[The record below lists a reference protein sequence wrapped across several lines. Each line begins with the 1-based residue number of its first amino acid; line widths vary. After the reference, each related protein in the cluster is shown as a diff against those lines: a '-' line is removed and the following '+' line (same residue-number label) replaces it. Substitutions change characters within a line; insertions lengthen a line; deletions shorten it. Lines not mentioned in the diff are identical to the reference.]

1 MLKRCEDF
9 RAARLQSLDRFKVEE
24 DRSKEELDEE
34 EALSKRLKLAF
45 KAAKVNAAKK
55 KEQKAKYVSPLFIV
69 CCVGCLLMY
78 GTCNHNIFCFHPLYH
93 YHAIVC
99 QQVDIMMTN

>member
-1 MLKRCEDF
+1 M
-9 RAARLQSLDRFKVEE
+9 ARLQSLDRFKVEE

-55 KEQKAKYVSPLFIV
+55 KEQKAKYVPQQILCKILFFGI
-69 CCVGCLLMY
+69 
-78 GTCNHNIFCFHPLYH
+78 I
-93 YHAIVC
+93 
-99 QQVDIMMTN
+99 